1 MISFSNTLT
10 AHFMNRL
17 WLHHVRFDAIDG
29 FLSFSSLSFFS
40 FLFPYTPDSGSE
52 VQTRGPG
59 GGDLFLF
66 RRYLDTYRV
75 SMDLILVLIGDQCIV
90 TSK

>member
-1 MISFSNTLT
+1 MAFFPSLFSF
-10 AHFMNRL
+10 
-17 WLHHVRFDAIDG
+17 V
-29 FLSFSSLSFFS
+29 FFF

-75 SMDLILVLIGDQCIV
+75 SMDLIQVLIGDQCIV